1 MLDRLYARVR
11 AHAAGPQAP
20 FWLALLAFSEASFF
34 PIPPDVLLIPMTLA
48 NRQRAWVNA
57 AIATVASVAG
67 GLLGWYIGAVLLATV
82 AKPIV
87 HFYHA
92 EGRLVALQEMF
103 RKWGV
108 WIIMIKGLTPIPYK
122 FVTIASGA
130 AHFPL
135 LPFMVASLVTR
146 GIRFFL
152 IAGLLKRYGAPI
164 ESFIERRLPLVCGVF
179 AVLLVGGIVVMA
191 HL

>member
-48 NRQRAWVNA
+48 NRRRAWINA
-57 AIATVASVAG
+57 AIATLASVAG
-67 GLLGWYIGAVLLATV
+67 GLLGWYIGAVLLETV

-146 GIRFFL
+146 GARFFL

-164 ESFIERRLPLVCGVF
+164 ESFIERRLPLVCGIF